1 MRGFHAH
8 QLASAGNPSN
18 RESGMKTVWRV
29 FGYLKRYPAL
39 ALGTLACAITG
50 TLMVIVFPGVTKL
63 IIDDVVRQH
72 HPEKLLPLVGLALVA
87 FLLQHGFNTL
97 RIILNNTFEQRVI
110 FDLRSDLYSHI
121 QLLPLRWFDNRAT
134 GDLMT
139 RVIEDVNSVER
150 VLIDGIEQGVVAVL
164 QVVIVLSVMFYFNAT
179 LALLALTP
187 FPLLIAGALTYTLT
201 AHRRYR
207 LQRRAASAMNALLH
221 DNLSGIRQIKSFARE
236 KEEHARF
243 NRVSDQLRHATL
255 VVMRVWAIYSPSM
268 SMFEAIGAVI
278 VLALGSRAV
287 LTGTMQI
294 GDLVAFLML
303 TAFLYDPI
311 SRLHQLNQLVQ
322 AGRAAGERVF
332 EILDESTE
340 PGWIDNYVPVRV
352 AGDIRYENVNFS
364 YAESLPALRN
374 VSLHARPGETVAL
387 VGATGAGKS
396 TLASLL
402 PRFYELKNGDG
413 RIFVDGREIREYG
426 IRSLRENIGLVTQES
441 FLFNGSIR
449 ENLLMGKPSATDAE
463 LWRAVDAAN
472 AREFIE
478 RLLEKLESIV
488 GERGVKLSVGEKQ
501 RLSIARALL
510 KDPPILI
517 LDEATASVDTATERL
532 IQEALEHL
540 MANRTSIVI
549 AHRLSTIVRADQILV
564 LDHGR
569 IIERGTHEELIGDGG
584 KYARLCEQSLLESPR
599 EVVDAT
605 ANLEETPVASPDEQ
619 MPATPEH

>member
-1 MRGFHAH
+1 
-8 QLASAGNPSN
+8 
-18 RESGMKTVWRV
+18 MKTVWRV
-29 FGYLKRYPAL
+29 FAYLKRYPWMA
-39 ALGTLACAITG
+39 AGTLTCAILSTS
-50 TLMVIVFPGVTKL
+50 MVIVFPATTKW
-63 IIDDVVRQH
+63 IIDDVVRANR
-72 HPEKLLPLVGLALVA
+72 PDKLLPFLALAAVA
-87 FLLQHGFNTL
+87 FLVQHGLNAL
-97 RIILNNTFEQRVI
+97 RIILNNTFEQKVI

-164 QVVIVLSVMFYFNAT
+164 QIAIVLAVMFYWNAK
-179 LALLALTP
+179 LALLALAP

-201 AHRRYR
+201 AHRLYR

-221 DNLSGIRQIKSFARE
+221 DNIAGVRQIKSFVRE
-236 KEEHARF
+236 NEEHGRF

-268 SMFEAIGAVI
+268 SMFEAFGAVL
-278 VLALGSRAV
+278 VLGFGSRAV
-287 LTGTMQI
+287 LAGGMQI

-311 SRLHQLNQLVQ
+311 SRLHQLNQLMQ

-332 EILDESTE
+332 EILDERIE
-340 PGWIDNYVPVRV
+340 PGWIESKPSARV
-352 AGDIRYENVNFS
+352 AGDIRYKEVSFS
-364 YAESLPALRN
+364 YTDGLPALDH
-374 VSLHARPGETVAL
+374 VFFHAPPGATIAL

-396 TLASLL
+396 TLVNLL
-402 PRFYELKNGDG
+402 VRFYEFSSGE
-413 RIFVDGREIREYG
+413 IYVDGRPIREYAL
-426 IRSLRENIGLVTQES
+426 RSLREAVGVVTQES

-449 ENLLMGKPSATDAE
+449 ENLLMGKPDASDTE

-478 RLLEKLESIV
+478 RLPAGLESVV

-549 AHRLSTIVRADQILV
+549 AHRLSTIVHAINRSSASWI
-564 LDHGR
+564 R
-569 IIERGTHEELIGDGG
+569 R
-584 KYARLCEQSLLESPR
+584 S
-599 EVVDAT
+599 
-605 ANLEETPVASPDEQ
+605 VAVSTL
-619 MPATPEH
+619 AV

>member
-1 MRGFHAH
+1 
-8 QLASAGNPSN
+8 
-18 RESGMKTVWRV
+18 MKTVWRV

-39 ALGTLACAITG
+39 ALGTLGCAIIG
-50 TLMVIVFPGVTKL
+50 TLMVIVFPGVTKW

-72 HPEKLLPLVGLALVA
+72 HPEKLMPLVLLAFVA

-164 QVVIVLSVMFYFNAT
+164 QVVIVLSVMFYFNT
-179 LALLALTP
+179 KLALLALIP
-187 FPLLIAGALTYTLT
+187 FPFLIAGALTYTLT

-255 VVMRVWAIYSPSM
+255 VVMRVWALYSPSM

-278 VLALGSRAV
+278 VLAFGSYSV
-287 LTGTMQI
+287 LSGAMQL

-332 EILDESTE
+332 EILDEPTE
-340 PGWIDNYVPVRV
+340 PGWVDNYTPVRV
-352 AGDIRYENVNFS
+352 AGDIRYENVNFG
-364 YAESLPALRN
+364 YAEGLPALKN
-374 VSLHARPGETVAL
+374 ILLHAHPGETIAL

-396 TLASLL
+396 TVASLL
-402 PRFYELKNGDG
+402 PRFYELKEGDG
-413 RIFVDGREIREYG
+413 HIYVDGKEIREYG
-426 IRSLRENIGLVTQES
+426 VRALRENIGLVTQES

-463 LWRAVDAAN
+463 LWRAVGAAN

-478 RLLEKLESIV
+478 RLPDKLESVV

-569 IIERGTHEELIGDGG
+569 IIERGTHEELIVHGG

-599 EVVDAT
+599 EIVDT
-605 ANLEETPVASPDEQ
+605 ASNLEEAPVTSPDEQ
-619 MPATPEH
+619 MSI

>member
-1 MRGFHAH
+1 
-8 QLASAGNPSN
+8 
-18 RESGMKTVWRV
+18 MKTVWRV
-29 FGYLKRYPAL
+29 FGYLRRYPAL
-39 ALGTLACAITG
+39 ALGTLGCAITG
-50 TLMVIVFPGVTKL
+50 TLMVIVFPGVTKW
-63 IIDDVVRQH
+63 IIDDVVRQN
-72 HPEKLLPLVGLALVA
+72 HPEKLMPLVLLAFVA
-87 FLLQHGFNTL
+87 FLLQHAFNTL

-164 QVVIVLSVMFYFNAT
+164 QVVIVLSVMFYFNT
-179 LALLALTP
+179 KLALLALIP
-187 FPLLIAGALTYTLT
+187 FPFLIAGALTYTLT

-255 VVMRVWAIYSPSM
+255 VVMRVWALYSPSM

-278 VLALGSRAV
+278 VLAFGSYSV
-287 LTGTMQI
+287 LSGAMQL

-332 EILDESTE
+332 EILDEPIE
-340 PGWIDNYVPVRV
+340 PGWVDNYTPVRV
-352 AGDIRYENVNFS
+352 AGDIRYENVNFG
-364 YAESLPALRN
+364 YAEGLPALKN
-374 VSLHARPGETVAL
+374 ILLHAHPGETIAL

-396 TLASLL
+396 TLVSLL
-402 PRFYELKNGDG
+402 PRFYELKEGDG
-413 RIFVDGREIREYG
+413 HIYVDGKEIREYG
-426 IRSLRENIGLVTQES
+426 VRALRENIGLVTQES

-463 LWRAVDAAN
+463 LWRAVGAAN

-478 RLLEKLESIV
+478 RLPDKLESVV

-569 IIERGTHEELIGDGG
+569 IIERGTHEELIVHGG

-599 EVVDAT
+599 EIVDT
-605 ANLEETPVASPDEQ
+605 ASNLEEAPVTSPDEQ
-619 MPATPEH
+619 MSI

>member
-1 MRGFHAH
+1 
-8 QLASAGNPSN
+8 
-18 RESGMKTVWRV
+18 MKTVWRV
-29 FGYLKRYPAL
+29 FSYLKRYPWIA
-39 ALGTLACAITG
+39 AGTLTCAILS
-50 TLMVIVFPGVTKL
+50 TLMVIVFPAAAKW
-63 IIDDVVRQH
+63 IIDDVVRANR
-72 HPEKLLPLVGLALVA
+72 PDKLLPLILLAAGA
-87 FLLQHGFNTL
+87 FLVQHGFNAL
-97 RIILNNTFEQRVI
+97 RLVLNNTFEQRVI

-150 VLIDGIEQGVVAVL
+150 VLIDGIEQGVVAIL
-164 QVVIVLSVMFYFNAT
+164 QVVIVISVMFYLNVK
-179 LALLALTP
+179 LALLALVP

-207 LQRRAASAMNALLH
+207 SQRRASSNMNALLH
-221 DNLSGIRQIKSFARE
+221 DNLAGVRQIKSFVRE
-236 KEEHARF
+236 REEHARF

-268 SMFEAIGAVI
+268 SMFEAIGALL
-278 VLALGSRAV
+278 VLGFGSHAV
-287 LTGTMQI
+287 LTGAMQI

-303 TAFLYDPI
+303 TAFLYDPV

-332 EILDESTE
+332 EILDEQVE
-340 PGWIDNYVPVRV
+340 AGAVAGIGDPGTAITDRGYKARIL
-352 AGDIRYENVNFS
+352 GDIRYENVSFS
-364 YAESLPALRN
+364 YVEGLPALRH
-374 VSLHARPGETVAL
+374 VSFHAPPGATVAL

-396 TLASLL
+396 TLVNLL
-402 PRFYELKNGDG
+402 VRFYEFTGGEIHIDG
-413 RIFVDGREIREYG
+413 KPVREYEL
-426 IRSLRENIGLVTQES
+426 RTLREAIGVVTQES

-449 ENLLMGKPSATDAE
+449 ENLLMGKPDATGAE

-472 AREFIE
+472 ARQFIE
-478 RLLEKLESIV
+478 RLPDGLESVV

-532 IQEALEHL
+532 IQEALERL

-549 AHRLSTIVRADQILV
+549 AHRLSTIVYADQILV

-569 IIERGTHEELIGDGG
+569 IIERGTHDELFAQDG
-584 KYARLCEQSLLESPR
+584 KYARLCRQSLLEVSPLR
-599 EVVDAT
+599 ETDAQT
-605 ANLEETPVASPDEQ
+605 EIVTSEGLEQEQQLPV
-619 MPATPEH
+619 

>member
-1 MRGFHAH
+1 
-8 QLASAGNPSN
+8 
-18 RESGMKTVWRV
+18 MKTVWRV
-29 FGYLKRYPAL
+29 FAYLKRYPWMA
-39 ALGTLACAITG
+39 AATLTCAILSTV
-50 TLMVIVFPGVTKL
+50 TVIVFPGVTKW
-63 IIDDVVRQH
+63 IIDDVVRANR
-72 HPEKLLPLVGLALVA
+72 PDRLLPLIALAAVA
-87 FLLQHGFNTL
+87 FVLQHVFNAL
-97 RIILNNTFEQRVI
+97 RIILNNTFEQKVI

-164 QVVIVLSVMFYFNAT
+164 QIVIVTAVMFYLNAK

-187 FPLLIAGALTYTLT
+187 FPFLIAGALTYTLT

-221 DNLSGIRQIKSFARE
+221 DNLSGVRQIKSFARE
-236 KEEHARF
+236 GQEHTRF
-243 NRVSDQLRHATL
+243 NRVSAQLRQATL

-268 SMFEAIGAVI
+268 SMFEAFGAVL
-278 VLALGSRAV
+278 VLGFGSHAV
-287 LTGTMQI
+287 LTGAMQI

-332 EILDESTE
+332 EILDEPAE
-340 PGWIDNYVPVRV
+340 PGVV
-352 AGDIRYENVNFS
+352 AGIKDRGRARILGDIRYENVSFS
-364 YAESLPALRN
+364 YAEGLPAL
-374 VSLHARPGETVAL
+374 SHISFHAPPGATIAL

-396 TLASLL
+396 TLVNLL
-402 PRFYELKNGDG
+402 VRFYEFSSGE
-413 RIFVDGREIREYG
+413 IYVDGRPIREYAL
-426 IRSLRENIGLVTQES
+426 RSLREAVGVVTQES

-449 ENLLMGKPSATDAE
+449 ENLLMGKPDASDTE

-472 AREFIE
+472 ARAFIE
-478 RLLEKLESIV
+478 RLPAGLESVV

-532 IQEALEHL
+532 IQEALERL
-540 MANRTSIVI
+540 MFHRTSIVI

-564 LDHGR
+564 LDRGR
-569 IIERGTHEELIGDGG
+569 IIERGTHDELLAFNG
-584 KYARLCEQSLLESPR
+584 KYARLCEQSLLEVST
-599 EVVDAT
+599 ESE
-605 ANLEETPVASPDEQ
+605 LETPTATMIAPIPAPDEQ
-619 MPATPEH
+619 LPV

>member
-1 MRGFHAH
+1 
-8 QLASAGNPSN
+8 
-18 RESGMKTVWRV
+18 MKTVWRV

-39 ALGTLACAITG
+39 ALGTLGCAIIG
-50 TLMVIVFPGVTKL
+50 TLMVIVFPGVTKW

-72 HPEKLLPLVGLALVA
+72 HPEKLMPLVLLAFVA

-164 QVVIVLSVMFYFNAT
+164 QVVIVLSVMFYFNT
-179 LALLALTP
+179 KLALLALIP
-187 FPLLIAGALTYTLT
+187 FPFLIAGALTYTLT

-255 VVMRVWAIYSPSM
+255 VVMRVWALYSPSM

-278 VLALGSRAV
+278 VLAFGSYSV
-287 LTGTMQI
+287 LSGAMQL

-332 EILDESTE
+332 EILDEPTE
-340 PGWIDNYVPVRV
+340 PGWVDNYTPVRV
-352 AGDIRYENVNFS
+352 AGDIRYENVNFG
-364 YAESLPALRN
+364 YAEGLPALKN
-374 VSLHARPGETVAL
+374 ILLHAHPGETIAL

-396 TLASLL
+396 TLVSLL
-402 PRFYELKNGDG
+402 PRFYELKEGDG
-413 RIFVDGREIREYG
+413 HIYVDGKEIREYG
-426 IRSLRENIGLVTQES
+426 VRALRENIGLVTQES

-463 LWRAVDAAN
+463 LWRAVGAAN

-478 RLLEKLESIV
+478 RLPDKLESVV

-517 LDEATASVDTATERL
+517 LDEATASVDTTTERL

-569 IIERGTHEELIGDGG
+569 IIERGTHEELIVHGG

-599 EVVDAT
+599 EIVDT
-605 ANLEETPVASPDEQ
+605 ASNLEEAPVTSPDEQ
-619 MPATPEH
+619 MSI